1 MGEIKILQVHEYY
14 IQSGGEDTVFA
25 AEVNSLREKGHE
37 VIEYSE
43 QNDRIRMMSKLDVAA
58 QTLWSRYSYKRISD
72 LLEKEKPDVVHFHN
86 TFPLISPSAYY
97 ACQAAKIPVVQS
109 LDNPRLICPSA
120 TFFRDGLL
128 CKECLGKTPPWPSI
142 VYGCYHKSR
151 VQTSVVA
158 SMLTLHRLIRTWNEK
173 VDTYL
178 VATEFYRQKFIES
191 GIPAL
196 KIVVK
201 PHFISPAPG
210 VKPNLNSGDC
220 AIFIARLDPE
230 KGIRTML
237 NAWKGLDIPLMIRGS
252 GQMEKETLEFIQD
265 NGLSQIQLLDRL
277 GGDELD
283 QLRQRARFLVWPS
296 EGYYE
301 TFGLAA
307 VECFAAGTPVI
318 ASRIGVMNEIVTEG
332 VTGLHFNPGDP
343 DDLAVKVRWA
353 WDHPI
358 EMAEMGKNARLEY
371 ESKYTADRNYNML
384 MEIYQR
390 VIRTYRKAG

>member
-1 MGEIKILQVHEYY
+1 MLKLLFVHNYY
-14 IQSGGEDTVFA
+14 QQSGGEDVVLA
-25 AEVNSLREKGHE
+25 AEINLLREKGHE
-37 VIEYSE
+37 VIEYYE
-43 QNDRIRMMSKLDVAA
+43 YNDRIRTMSKLDVAA
-58 QTLWSRYSYKRISD
+58 QTLWSRYSYNRISD

-97 ACQAAKIPVVQS
+97 ACQAAKIPVIQS

-120 TFFRDGLL
+120 TFYRDGHL
-128 CKECLGKTPPWPSI
+128 CQECIGKTPPWPSI
-142 VYGCYHKSR
+142 AYGCYHNSR
-151 VQTSVVA
+151 LQTSVVA
-158 SMLTLHRLIRTWNEK
+158 SMLTLHRLLNSWNKK

-178 VATEFYRQKFIES
+178 VATEFYRQKFIKS
-191 GIPAL
+191 GIPVS
-196 KIVVK
+196 KITLK
-201 PHFISPAPG
+201 PHFISPNPE
-210 VKPNLNSGDC
+210 VKPKLNSGDC

-252 GQMEKETLEFIQD
+252 GQLENETAEFIRD
-265 NGLSQIQLLDRL
+265 YGLNQVQLLGRL
-277 GGDELD
+277 SADELD

-296 EGYYE
+296 EGNYE

-318 ASRIGVMNEIVTEG
+318 ASRIGVMNEIVTDG

-343 DDLAVKVRWA
+343 DDLAAKVQWA

-371 ESKYTADRNYNML
+371 ESKYTADRNYNVL
-384 MEIYQR
+384 MEIYQQ

>member
-1 MGEIKILQVHEYY
+1 MLKVLLVHNYY
-14 IQSGGEDTVFA
+14 QQSGGEDTVFA
-25 AEVNSLREKGHE
+25 AEITLLREKGHE
-37 VIEYSE
+37 VIEYTE
-43 QNDRIRMMSKLDVAA
+43 HNDRIRDMSKLDIAA
-58 QTLWSRYSYKRISD
+58 QTLWSRYSYKRILD
-72 LLEKEKPDVVHFHN
+72 VLEKEKPDVVHFHN
-86 TFPLISPSAYY
+86 TFPLISPTAYY
-97 ACQAAKIPVVQS
+97 ACSKLGIPVIQS
-109 LDNPRLICPSA
+109 LDNPRLLCPSA
-120 TFFRDGLL
+120 NFYRNGKL
-128 CKECLGKTPPWPSI
+128 CQDCLGKTPPWPGI
-142 VYGCYHKSR
+142 VHACYHNSR
-151 VQTSVVA
+151 LQTSVVA

-178 VATEFYRQKFIES
+178 VATEFYRQIFIES

-196 KIVVK
+196 KIAVK

-237 NAWKGLDIPLMIRGS
+237 NAWKGLDTPLKIRGA
-252 GQMEKETLEFIQD
+252 GQLEKETVEFIQE
-265 NGLSQIQLLDRL
+265 NGLNQIELLGRL
-277 GGDELD
+277 SDDELG
-283 QLRQRARFLVWPS
+283 QLRQRARFLIWPS

-307 VECFAAGTPVI
+307 VECFASGTPVI
-318 ASRIGVMNEIVTEG
+318 ASRIGIMNEIVTDR

-343 DDLAVKVRWA
+343 DDLAAKVQWA

-358 EMAEMGKNARLEY
+358 EMANMGKNARLEY

-384 MEIYQR
+384 MEIYKR

>member
-1 MGEIKILQVHEYY
+1 MGEIKILQVHEFY
-14 IQSGGEDTVFA
+14 IQSGGEDTVLA
-25 AEVNSLREKGHE
+25 AEINLLREKGHE
-37 VIEYSE
+37 VIEYTDY
-43 QNDRIRMMSKLDVAA
+43 NDRISTMSKLEVAA
-58 QTLWSRYSYKRISD
+58 QTMWSRYSYKRISE

-97 ACQAAKIPVVQS
+97 ACQAAKIPVIQS

-120 TFFRDGLL
+120 TFYRDGHL
-128 CKECLGKTPPWPSI
+128 CQECMGKTPPWPSI
-142 VYGCYHKSR
+142 AYSCYHHSR

-158 SMLTLHRLIRTWNEK
+158 IMLTIHRLLKTWNER

-191 GIPAL
+191 GIPEL

-201 PHFISPAPG
+201 PHFISPNPE
-210 VKPNLNSGDC
+210 VKPNLNSGDY

-237 NAWKGLDIPLMIRGS
+237 NAWKGLEIPLKIRGS
-252 GQMEKETLEFIQD
+252 GQLEKETVEFIRD
-265 NGLSQIQLLDRL
+265 NGLNQVQLLDRL
-277 GGDELD
+277 SADELD
-283 QLRQRARFLVWPS
+283 QLRQRARFLVWSS

-307 VECFAAGTPVI
+307 VECFAAGIPVI
-318 ASRIGVMNEIVTEG
+318 ASRIGVMNEIVTDG

-343 DDLAVKVRWA
+343 NDLSVKVRWA
-353 WDHPI
+353 WDHPA

-371 ESKYTADRNYNML
+371 EAKYTADKNYEML
-384 MEIYQR
+384 LSIYKNAIQN
-390 VIRTYRKAG
+390 T